1 MDLETENRI
10 AAILMKEAA
19 ELRRQAD
26 KEGVHAYLRKP
37 NVRGRP
43 NSRFLTATV
52 LGVQQSNRAVEV
64 HEMWRLRQKERE
76 LDDRPKKRLR
86 GESNNGGSLGD
97 LCDSPRSTSKRHA
110 ESERNARASCS
121 SSKRICQ
128 DRYTSEDEGL
138 RDEEVEEFLQTRLAL
153 LCGEKRGRGAVG
165 SRMDE
170 TGPYLPPS
178 PGSKERQLANNP
190 GENREELGN
199 RVVLAPEKPLF
210 LMSCE
215 SSEEGFLQDRQR
227 KPKKCSKKQQ
237 SRKHHSKE
245 KSKDKKGRKHK
256 EAKRCKH
263 HK

>member
-37 NVRGRP
+37 DVRGRP

-64 HEMWRLRQKERE
+64 NEMWRLRQKERE

-97 LCDSPRSTSKRHA
+97 LGDSRRSTSKRHA
-110 ESERNARASCS
+110 DSDRNAWASCS

-138 RDEEVEEFLQTRLAL
+138 RDDEVEEFLQTR
-153 LCGEKRGRGAVG
+153 EKRGRGAVG

-178 PGSKERQLANNP
+178 LDSKERQLANNP

-210 LMSCE
+210 LKSCE
-215 SSEEGFLQDRQR
+215 SSEEEFLQDRQR

-237 SRKHHSKE
+237 TRKHHSKE